1 MAELLVNFTEPTRST
16 IGDLYYAQAL
26 GRVAPDGLWEGW
38 IEFVRAGDDEVVR
51 TSRETEQPSR
61 DHLRYWAQGLTQ
73 TYLEGAL
80 ERALSPTPAVLQV
93 ETRVFVDSAPRP
105 PLRPVV
111 GRSQTVVLD
120 PFQVYAEGEDLLR
133 KQLLALSRDHVRNIV
148 EAYGF
153 AEADNPDW
161 VRTASHAVLADRV
174 VDRVRERF
182 ESTVRGTAPAA
193 EAGQQTSTEAHP
205 PS

>member
-1 MAELLVNFTEPTRST
+1 VAELLVNFTEPTRSKT
-16 IGDLYYAQAL
+16 GDLYYGQAL

-61 DHLRYWAQGLTQ
+61 DHVRYWAQGLTQ

-80 ERALSPTPAVLQV
+80 ERALNPVPVTLPDEQRAFV
-93 ETRVFVDSAPRP
+93 ESTPRP

-111 GRSQTVVLD
+111 GRSQSVVLD
-120 PFQVYAEGEDLLR
+120 PFQVYAEGEELLR
-133 KQLLALSRDHVRNIV
+133 KQLLALSRDHVQNIV
-148 EAYGF
+148 EAYHF
-153 AEADNPDW
+153 SDADPEW
-161 VRTASHAVLADRV
+161 VRIASHASLAERV
-174 VDRVRERF
+174 VDQVRKRF
-182 ESTVRGTAPAA
+182 QSTGRGTAPAA
-193 EAGQQTSTEAHP
+193 EAGPRTSTEAHP